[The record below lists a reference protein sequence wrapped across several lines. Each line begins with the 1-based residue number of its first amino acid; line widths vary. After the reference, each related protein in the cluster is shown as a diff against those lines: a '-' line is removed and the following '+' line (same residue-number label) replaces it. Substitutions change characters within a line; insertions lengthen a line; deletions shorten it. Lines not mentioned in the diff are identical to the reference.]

1 MWSLDYNVNMKE
13 ILTYKTSDGKC
24 PFQEWFDKLDKDKLK
39 KNTISFD
46 EISEQCMKDIELQKE
61 YLNISLEEYITDG
74 DFNKF
79 YKSLEKVIKSRES
92 VSSFAQKVNIDRSNL
107 YSLFNGEKVPRLDTI
122 AKILKELGYNLKV
135 A

>member
-1 MWSLDYNVNMKE
+1 MD
-13 ILTYKTSDGKC
+13 I
-24 PFQEWFDKLDKDKLK
+24 DKLR
-39 KNTISFD
+39 KNTISYNKLEEKYMED
-46 EISEQCMKDIELQKE
+46 YEYQKE
-61 YLNISLEEYITDG
+61 YLNLSLEEYIIDG

-107 YSLFNGEKVPRLDTI
+107 YTLFNGEKVPRLDTI
-122 AKILKELGYNLKV
+122 AKILKELGYTIKV

>member
-1 MWSLDYNVNMKE
+1 MK
-13 ILTYKTSDGKC
+13 
-24 PFQEWFDKLDKDKLK
+24 FDKDKLK

-46 EISEQCMKDIELQKE
+46 EISEQCMQDIELQKE
-61 YLNISLEEYITDG
+61 YLNVSLEEYITDG

>member
-1 MWSLDYNVNMKE
+1 MK
-13 ILTYKTSDGKC
+13 
-24 PFQEWFDKLDKDKLK
+24 FDKNKLK
-39 KNTISFD
+39 KNTVTFD

-61 YLNISLEEYITDG
+61 YLNLSLEEYITDG